1 MGVLTFIWISV
12 LIRIAF
18 IDLATLKIP
27 DRWNLALLLAG
38 IISIPLRPDILP
50 ADRLAGIF
58 AVSLP
63 MLLMD
68 FLIPG
73 GFGGGDI
80 KLMAA
85 AGLFLGWKGV
95 LLAGC
100 LAVGAAGIYG
110 TILLIIGK
118 AGKEDCFAFAP
129 FLCGG
134 LAVTALAG
142 EKMLMWLQVIR
153 L

>member
-1 MGVLTFIWISV
+1 MGVLTFTWMSI

-27 DRWNLALLLAG
+27 DRWNLALLLTG
-38 IISIPLRPDILP
+38 LISVPLRPDILP
-50 ADRLAGIF
+50 ADRIAGVL

-85 AGLFLGWKGV
+85 AGLFLGWKGI

-100 LAVGAAGIYG
+100 LSVGAAGIYG
-110 TILLIIGK
+110 MFLLITEK

-129 FLCGG
+129 FLCAG

-142 EKMLMWLQVIR
+142 DRIIMWLQEIW